1 MKPSTAL
8 CIASLVALA
17 ACDGGGAD
25 EQPDEPAAYA
35 PPADPGTSASGEPRR
50 DVPAASAQP
59 GAAAR
64 STSAGAAEGPAT
76 AEARIEPT
84 EGNEARGI
92 VRFGAT
98 DGTVTIAGT
107 IRGLEPGPHGLHVH
121 ENGDCSAPDASSAGG
136 HFDPHGDP
144 HGSPRDDE
152 DSHHVGDLGNIT
164 AAADGEAEVGL
175 EDTEMRLTG
184 PESVIGRALVVH
196 AGRDDF
202 ETQPAGDSGARA
214 GCGVIRETR

>member
-1 MKPSTAL
+1 MKLCTTAL
-8 CIASLVALA
+8 CMVWLVTLA
-17 ACDGGGAD
+17 ACDGGGTD
-25 EQPDEPAAYA
+25 EQPDEPDAYA
-35 PPADPGTSASGEPRR
+35 SPATS
-50 DVPAASAQP
+50 VQP
-59 GAAAR
+59 GAADP
-64 STSAGAAEGPAT
+64 SSSAGAAGGLKT

-92 VRFGAT
+92 VRFSAT

-107 IRGLEPGPHGLHVH
+107 INGLEPGAHGLHVH

-164 AAADGEAEVGL
+164 ADADGEAEVSL
-175 EDTEMRLTG
+175 DDTEMQLTG

-196 AGRDDF
+196 AGQDDF
-202 ETQPAGDSGARA
+202 ETQPAGDSGARV
-214 GCGVIRETR
+214 GCGVIRETH